1 MVSRGSMYIQR
12 LGGMLGA
19 TEDPAVQRLMD
30 AMHER
35 ALAPQETLFAA
46 GEHSNSIYFVV
57 NGCLAISIAGRNGR
71 EVMLDM
77 LRAGD
82 IAGETALVEDGVRRR
97 SVFALEP
104 SIVVGISREDF
115 EVLMQQSRAF
125 ATAVT
130 RLMAERILAHERLIQ
145 RLTSQSVSS
154 RLAQLLLDLL
164 ARQAGNSVLKLHLTH
179 NQIAQLVST
188 SRETVSALL
197 SRFVKLGFIQY
208 DRASITILNEAGL
221 GECARSERY
230 VSAR

>member
-1 MVSRGSMYIQR
+1 MVSRGALYIQR
-12 LGGMLGA
+12 LGGRLGA
-19 TEDPAVQRLMD
+19 TDDAEVRRLID

-35 ALAPQETLFAA
+35 ELAPQETLFVA

-57 NGCLAISIAGRNGR
+57 SGCLAISIAGRNGR
-71 EVMLDM
+71 EVTLDL

-97 SVFALEP
+97 SVFALES
-104 SIVVGISREDF
+104 SIVVGSRREDF

-125 ATAVT
+125 ALAIA
-130 RLMAERILAHERLIQ
+130 RLMAERILDHEQLIQ

-154 RLAQLLLDLL
+154 RLAQLLLDQL
-164 ARQAGNSVLKLHLTH
+164 ARQSGNAVLQLRLTH
-179 NQIAQLVST
+179 NQIAQLIST

-197 SRFVKLGFIQY
+197 SRFVKLGLIHY
-208 DRASITILNEAGL
+208 DRSSITVLDRERL
-221 GECARSERY
+221 CECARGELY